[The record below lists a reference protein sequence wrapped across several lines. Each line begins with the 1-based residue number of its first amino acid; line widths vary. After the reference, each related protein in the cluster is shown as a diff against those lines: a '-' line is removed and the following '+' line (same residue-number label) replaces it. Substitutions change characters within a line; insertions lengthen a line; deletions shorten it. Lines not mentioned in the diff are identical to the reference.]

1 MRTVLWD
8 KNGEPILYHT
18 GSGVVY
24 TLANQPVGV
33 LLEPGAGGYREVVD
47 FMGRHHGWYRDGL
60 MWDCDGYLFAFRKG
74 VSAPLELPPAKPIR
88 ATLKPVPAPGYPLS
102 LPSPLPQFKP
112 KWSQYDVGSFFGIE
126 KEVK

>member
-33 LLEPGAGGYREVVD
+33 LLEPVAGGYREVVD
-47 FMGRHHGWYRDGL
+47 FMGGHHGWYRDGL
-60 MWDCDGYLFAFRKG
+60 MWDREGRLFAFRKG
-74 VSAPLELPPAKPIR
+74 VSAPLELPQAKPLR
-88 ATLKPVPAPGYPLS
+88 AELKPVPAPGHPLA

-112 KWSQYDVGSFFGIE
+112 EWSEYDVGSFFGIE
-126 KEVK
+126 KEVE